1 MTPSYPPGTPPRQ
14 LAIEHPTTDDS
25 TKKRQWYKLLEPR
38 KWKVALYDVSL
49 VLLPTL
55 LAIYAKLKI
64 QNSEACAHISGCI
77 NKECGES
84 DLFRALLFA
93 FLIYAILALIIA
105 FFQAGSY
112 KEVKNKDMPACL
124 AIKKGLMFFPIVVL
138 FFVPEL
144 PKLGHTLE
152 LLISLGVALFSSVIF
167 NCAFSLPEEY
177 RQASERLD
185 RTAKIQGIIYLTTF
199 FLTLVWF
206 VWVYLAWPVCPE
218 DISPCARS

>member
-14 LAIEHPTTDDS
+14 LAIEHPVTDDS

-55 LAIYAKLKI
+55 LAIYAKLKM
-64 QNSEACAHISGCI
+64 QNSEACAHINGCI

-84 DLFRALLFA
+84 DLSRALLFA
-93 FLIYAILALIIA
+93 FLIYVVLALIIA
-105 FFQAGSY
+105 FFQAAAY

-124 AIKKGLMFFPIVVL
+124 AIKKGLMFSPTVAL
-138 FFVPEL
+138 FFAAEFVAAEL

-152 LLISLGVALFSSVIF
+152 LLISLGVALCSSVILKRE
-167 NCAFSLPEEY
+167 FSLPEEY
-177 RQASERLD
+177 RVAAKSAPPLSRECWIRRYALCNFVLASLF
-185 RTAKIQGIIYLTTF
+185 AFSIILYH
-199 FLTLVWF
+199 
-206 VWVYLAWPVCPE
+206 P
-218 DISPCARS
+218 